1 MRAVSWEEKVCP
13 EGGTM
18 ASQGQQVINWWDATV
33 QGVGGGGGEQPL
45 GQAGRVGCR
54 LHQS

>member
-33 QGVGGGGGEQPL
+33 QGVGGWGGEQPL